1 MEMSHLVCGGCGT
14 LLMYTRG
21 ATSVRCSCC
30 QTINH
35 ARAGTF
41 LWTFCKLSD
50 IILCI
55 CFQWFHLSVSSYRC
69 IFVMLFI
76 FLQVAVLCEA
86 LFGKKLKKKLLPGK
100 TTSCIQ
106 EMNYCGDEMVL
117 RLQIFFC
124 QSLNKCWK
132 DLSFCQ
138 TEPNVCSVI
147 NLFFSFS
154 PFPLEFFF
162 YGKCLE
168 ISGCTW
174 TCLDF

>member
-1 MEMSHLVCGGCGT
+1 MWEKAFQEILCYAYSIIRFLGLSCFTFQLILLCFLFEFFFFLNKNFSAGMEMSHLVCGGCGT

-41 LWTFCKLSD
+41 LQTFCKLSD

-86 LFGKKLKKKLLPGK
+86 LFGKRIKIFASWKNNLLYSRDELLWRWNGSQVADFLLPK
-100 TTSCIQ
+100 S
-106 EMNYCGDEMVL
+106 
-117 RLQIFFC
+117 
-124 QSLNKCWK
+124 
-132 DLSFCQ
+132 
-138 TEPNVCSVI
+138 
-147 NLFFSFS
+147 
-154 PFPLEFFF
+154 
-162 YGKCLE
+162 
-168 ISGCTW
+168 
-174 TCLDF
+174 